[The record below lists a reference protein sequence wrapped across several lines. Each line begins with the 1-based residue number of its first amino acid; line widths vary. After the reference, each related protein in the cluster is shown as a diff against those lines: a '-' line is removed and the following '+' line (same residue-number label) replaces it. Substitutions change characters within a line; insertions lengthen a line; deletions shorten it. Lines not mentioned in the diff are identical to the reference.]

1 MSFGKLVESATN
13 YVNKQSG
20 IGDTVQKS
28 VKRAKEPWMN
38 LESAKDPFFPALNI
52 DGSRWNRL
60 CPYRLLVI
68 DVSQGNRI
76 VNGKSSIAVQ
86 ITQTAGQDYIMTQ
99 VPINKTW
106 EYNFPITPQS
116 ISITDQFAINTT
128 ATMRGVVEEHNGV
141 KFKNITMSGTTGILP
156 FKPTIAGVPKQPSIL
171 GSVFGNTLESF
182 SRVAKQ
188 AGKTAKA
195 FTGEGNSTVAKP
207 PSDDLTS
214 TGYYQALL
222 LSQFLERYAT
232 AKKDP
237 SNKSWRLVLDIQKE
251 NQSFIVTPVGFSLQK
266 SQQAPM
272 EYLWNLQLKAW
283 KRIDLEGPV
292 GDVQKP
298 LTLSPNVLQKINATI
313 RETRRTLSASIN
325 LVKAVRADFQGP
337 LNSLRQAAL
346 AVKDVGGFAFTVM
359 DLPQNI
365 INDYKYSINDSLLV
379 IRNSFQRGPDG
390 GGVGTSSTGVSTP
403 NLKQQSLQS
412 KAGSAIN
419 AMTASFSSNEGV
431 SGSFVAGGSLGS
443 NASYDQDL
451 SPVNDVFSNSD
462 SNFDL
467 FDALDISDLK
477 LTPQQQQVVDDQIL
491 EASLTT
497 IDDLNII
504 KQDLLNLALDISN
517 NFGAGSEVYSQIYG
531 RPAPQERITPM
542 SLEEYEILNSLYE
555 SIQAIDTLTATK
567 QFDDTKKQSPLE
579 YVGGL
584 ADQAGVPFTNYTSK
598 YLVPVPFGLNIEEI
612 AARYLKDPDKWV
624 EIVTVNNLRSPYID
638 EDGFTYS
645 LLSNASG
652 RQFNVND
659 SQQRLFIGQRILL
672 RSNTVISFSRKII
685 NVEKISDTNYLVSV
699 DGVADLDNLTLANNA
714 TLQAYLPGTVNSQD
728 QIYIPTNSPAQDDD
742 RVAEIPAFAND
753 KLTRIS
759 KVDWLL
765 DDNGDIA
772 INNTGDFRLA
782 NGLNNLVQALK
793 LKVSV
798 QKNSLLRHPEF
809 GLGISAGIS
818 ISDISSG
825 QIFNDLNKIITD
837 DPRFSGIE
845 RLDIAV
851 NGPTITIDMA
861 VTIAN
866 GSGIIPISFN
876 V

>member
-13 YVNKQSG
+13 YVKKQSG
-20 IGDTVQKS
+20 IGDTKS
-28 VKRAKEPWMN
+28 TSVGPDILPW
-38 LESAKDPFFPALNI
+38 EGIASSSDVFFPELKI
-52 DGSRWNRL
+52 DKKRWNRL

-68 DVSQGNRI
+68 DIRTNQPEGGN
-76 VNGKSSIAVQ
+76 VLVQ
-86 ITQTAGQDYIMTQ
+86 TNVTSGLDYVLTQI
-99 VPINKTW
+99 PIGGSW
-106 EYNFPITPQS
+106 IYNFPITPQS

-141 KFKNITMSGTTGILP
+141 KFKNITMSGTTGIWAH
-156 FKPTIAGVPKQPSIL
+156 KPTIAGTPKQPSII
-171 GSVFGNTLESF
+171 GSLFGNTLESF
-182 SRVAKQ
+182 GQVARQ

-195 FTGEGNSTVAKP
+195 FTGEGNSTVAQKP
-207 PSDDLTS
+207 EDTAAGLTS

-222 LSQFLERYAT
+222 LGQFLERYAT

-237 SNKSWRLVLDIQKE
+237 SNKHWRLVLDIQKE
-251 NQSFIVTPVGFSLQK
+251 NQAFIVTPIGFSLQK

-272 EYLWNLQLKAW
+272 EYMWNLQLKAW
-283 KRIDLEGPV
+283 KRIALGEVPAAG
-292 GDVQKP
+292 QKP
-298 LTLSPNVLQKINATI
+298 ITLSPNVLQKINATI
-313 RETRRTLSASIN
+313 RETRRTLSASVN

-365 INDYKYSINDSLLV
+365 INDYKEPINDSLLI
-379 IRNSFQRGPDG
+379 IRNSFKRGPDG
-390 GGVGTSSTGVSTP
+390 GGVGTSSTGVSAP

-419 AMTASFSSNEGV
+419 AMTATFSRNEGV
-431 SGSFVAGGSLGS
+431 SGSFVANGSLGS
-443 NASYDQDL
+443 NASYDQEL

-467 FDALDISDLK
+467 FDAVDLSDLK

-497 IDDLNII
+497 IDDLNTI
-504 KQDLLNLALDISN
+504 KQNLLDLALDISN

-672 RSNTVISFSRKII
+672 RSSTVISFSRKII

>member
-1 MSFGKLVESATN
+1 MAFINKPTSFQNEQFESALDISSLDLPW
-13 YVNKQSG
+13 SG
-20 IGDTVQKS
+20 DNS
-28 VKRAKEPWMN
+28 
-38 LESAKDPFFPALNI
+38 SKDAFFPRHGI
-52 DGSRWNRL
+52 DGRRWNRFY
-60 CPYRLLVI
+60 PYRLIVI
-68 DVSQGNRI
+68 DVTNKNQVVLG
-76 VNGKSSIAVQ
+76 GEKVQ
-86 ITQTAGQDYIMTQ
+86 SYVDQKAGIDYLLTQTPVSGDW
-99 VPINKTW
+99 V
-106 EYNFPITPQS
+106 YNFPITPQS
-116 ISITDQFAINTT
+116 ISITDQYAINTT
-128 ATMRGVVEEHNGV
+128 ATMRGIVEEHNGV
-141 KFKNITMSGTTGILP
+141 KFKNITMSGTTGIWP
-156 FKPTIAGVPKQPSIL
+156 HKPTVGDAPKQPGIL
-171 GSVFGNTLESF
+171 GNLFGNTLEAF

-195 FTGEGNSTVAKP
+195 FTGEGNTTKATQPTKGDQLS
-207 PSDDLTS
+207 S

-222 LSQFLERYAT
+222 LSQFLERYAIS
-232 AKKDP
+232 KKDP
-237 SNKSWRLVLDIQKE
+237 SNKGWRLILDIPKE
-251 NQSFIVTPVGFSLQK
+251 NQSFVVTPIGFSLQK

-283 KRIDLEGPV
+283 KRIDLNG
-292 GDVQKP
+292 KP
-298 LTLSPNVLQKINATI
+298 SESKQPTALSPNVLQQINATI
-313 RETRRTLSASIN
+313 RETRRTLSASVN

-497 IDDLNII
+497 IDDLNTI

-517 NFGAGSEVYSQIYG
+517 NFGAGSQVYSQIYG

-638 EDGFTYS
+638 EDGFIYS

-851 NGPTITIDMA
+851 NGPVITIDMA